1 MKTQNLKL
9 PIVIMAFSMFDDLID
24 DCAYAYHALPGYE
37 LKQVL
42 GCFNGHQEAAYMIT
56 LSRDQIDREAQLSE
70 LVQSGKFHGQDCILY
85 SDEYRATELIDCETG
100 EITEIGTLV
109 QIPEE
114 EAKTCHGY
122 TLEPETS
129 TYWTAKK

>member
-1 MKTQNLKL
+1 MKIQNLKL
-9 PIVIMAFSMFDDLID
+9 PIVIMAFNMHSDLID
-24 DCAYAYHALPGYE
+24 DMAYAYHALPGYE

-42 GCFNGHQEAAYMIT
+42 GCFAGHQEAAYMIT

-100 EITEIGTLV
+100 DITEIGTLV
-109 QIPEE
+109 EVTEE
-114 EAKTCHGY
+114 EAKACQGY
-122 TLEPETS
+122 TFEPLTS
-129 TYWTAKK
+129 TYWTAK